1 MRVPAR
7 GFAVLHSD
15 NGPTPLHGSLENLSA
30 TGALVHLAAKP
41 SGALPEDAIDLELR
55 LPEGDGWVT
64 ARAVRVDRVSPR
76 SPAFAG
82 SLHLGPRA
90 GWHLAVIFDRV
101 PAAMRSAIECSIEHA
116 VSAAE
121 RRAVLVIDDQAE
133 RRDSLIEQLA
143 RNGLTPLAPKTPLE
157 AIELLNRPQLH
168 ISVCLLAPGFG
179 VASSTDLAAIVS
191 DSFPWVTTT
200 LITDDLDITTARA
213 LAAWAATPVARIGA
227 AIG

>member
-7 GFAVLHSD
+7 GFAVLHSE
-15 NGPTPLHGSLENLSA
+15 NGLAPLHGSLENLSE
-30 TGALVHLAAKP
+30 TGALVHLSAKP
-41 SGALPEDAIDLELR
+41 SGALPEDALDLELR

-64 ARAVRVDRVSPR
+64 ARAVRVARIGPR
-76 SPAFAG
+76 S
-82 SLHLGPRA
+82 

-101 PAAMRSAIECSIEHA
+101 PIAMRAAIESSIEHA

-121 RRAVLVIDDQAE
+121 RRAVLVIDDQVE
-133 RRDSLIEQLA
+133 RRDALIERLA
-143 RNGLTPLAPKTPLE
+143 RGGLTPLAPRTPLE

-179 VASSTDLAAIVS
+179 VASSTDLAAILS

-200 LITDDLDITTARA
+200 LITDDLDITTTRA